1 LNIGFTR
8 HKEGELVYYSIDA
21 FTKTKLVRAG
31 MSTRLGGV
39 SVGETATLNLGF
51 NKKDT
56 RENVLKN
63 YDIICSS
70 LGIDYKK
77 LVLSNQVHE
86 NKVRIITS
94 DDCGKGITKE
104 SDIIG
109 IDAFVCGEK
118 NVPFVIFCA
127 DCVPVFFL
135 DTKKEVAALAHSG
148 WRSTAKN
155 ISGEVIKTMKSR
167 FGSDA
172 SDIICAI
179 GPSIGQCCFEVDE
192 DVAMMFDERFCEK
205 HGEKYHIDL
214 WGVIH
219 SQLDSAGISK
229 DNITLANICTCC
241 NGSEFF
247 SNRAHKGKIGL
258 MGAFM
263 ELV

>member
-1 LNIGFTR
+1 MNIGFTR
-8 HKEGELVYYSIDA
+8 HKEGSIVYYSIDA

-39 SVGETATLNLGF
+39 STGETATLNLGF

-56 RENVLKN
+56 RENVIKN
-63 YDIICSS
+63 YDIICSA

-86 NKVRIITS
+86 NKVRIISS

-135 DTKKEVAALAHSG
+135 DTKKGVAALAHSG
-148 WRSTAKN
+148 WRSTVKN
-155 ISGEVIKTMKSR
+155 ISCEVIKTMEDS
-167 FGSDA
+167 FGCKT

-179 GPSIGQCCFEVDE
+179 GPSIGQCCFEVDN
-192 DVAMMFDERFCEK
+192 DVAQMFDSHFSEK
-205 HGEKYHIDL
+205 RAEKYNIDL
-214 WGVIH
+214 WGVIF
-219 SQLDSAGISK
+219 SQLSDAGISEH
-229 DNITLANICTCC
+229 NITLANICTCC
-241 NGSEFF
+241 KGDEFF

-263 ELV
+263 ELI

>member
-1 LNIGFTR
+1 
-8 HKEGELVYYSIDA
+8 LV
-21 FTKTKLVRAG
+21 K
-31 MSTRLGGV
+31 
-39 SVGETATLNLGF
+39 
-51 NKKDT
+51 
-56 RENVLKN
+56 VLKIKHCN
-63 YDIICSS
+63 ILKIELIYDIICSS

-94 DDCGKGITKE
+94 DDCGKGIVKE

-109 IDAFVCGEK
+109 IDALVCAEK

-135 DTKKEVAALAHSG
+135 DTKKKVAALAHSG
-148 WRSTAKN
+148 WRSTVKN
-155 ISGEVIKTMKSR
+155 ISGEVIKAMTDS
-167 FGSDA
+167 FGSDT
-172 SDIICAI
+172 SDIICGV

-192 DVAMMFDERFCEK
+192 DVAMMFDERFTK
-205 HGEKYHIDL
+205 KRGKKYHIDL

-219 SQLDSAGISK
+219 SQLLSMGIK
-229 DNITLANICTCC
+229 EQNITLANICTCC
-241 NGSEFF
+241 NGDEFF

-263 ELV
+263 ELI

>member
-1 LNIGFTR
+1 MNIGFTR
-8 HKEGELVYYSIDA
+8 HKEGELVYYSIDT
-21 FTKTKLVRAG
+21 FTKTKLVKCA

-39 SVGETATLNLGF
+39 STGETATLNLGF

-63 YDIICSS
+63 YDIICHA
-70 LGIDYKK
+70 LGIDAKK

-109 IDAFVCGEK
+109 IDAFVCSEK

-148 WRSTAKN
+148 WRSTVKN
-155 ISGEVIKTMKSR
+155 ISGEVIKTMKNS
-167 FGSDA
+167 FGCDA

-179 GPSIGQCCFEVDE
+179 GPSIGQCCFEVDK
-192 DVAMMFDERFCEK
+192 DVAQMFDMRFSEK
-205 HGEKYHIDL
+205 LGEKYHIDL
-214 WGVIH
+214 WKVIH
-219 SQLDSAGISK
+219 SQLASVGINEN
-229 DNITLANICTCC
+229 NITLANICTCC

-263 ELV
+263 ELI

>member
-1 LNIGFTR
+1 MNIGFTR
-8 HKEGELVYYSIDA
+8 CKEGELVYYSIDA
-21 FTKTKLVRAG
+21 FTKTKLVRCG

-39 SVGETATLNLGF
+39 STGETATLNLGF

-56 RENVLKN
+56 RENVIEN
-63 YDIICSS
+63 YNIICSS

-86 NKVRIITS
+86 NKVKIIIS

-109 IDAFVCGEK
+109 IDAFVCDEK

-135 DTKKEVAALAHSG
+135 DTKKKVAGLAHSG
-148 WRSTAKN
+148 WRSTVKN
-155 ISGEVIKTMKSR
+155 ISGEVIKTMTAN

-179 GPSIGQCCFEVDE
+179 GPSIGQCCFEVDN
-192 DVAMMFDERFCEK
+192 DVAMMFDKRFIK
-205 HGEKYHIDL
+205 KRGEKYHIDL
-214 WGVIH
+214 WSVII
-219 SQLDSAGISK
+219 SQLNDAGINE

-241 NGSEFF
+241 NGDEFF

-263 ELV
+263 ELI